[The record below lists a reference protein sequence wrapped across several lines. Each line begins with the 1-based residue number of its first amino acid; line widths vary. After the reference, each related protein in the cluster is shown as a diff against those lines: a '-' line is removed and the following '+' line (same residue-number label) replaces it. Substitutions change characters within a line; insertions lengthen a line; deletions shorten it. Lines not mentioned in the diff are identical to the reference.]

1 MFGNSK
7 ELEVLKQ
14 QLANAHELIAQ
25 KDNHIN
31 ELEKKLE
38 KVQFEF
44 AQFQEKCFIE
54 AIESMNKGVVE
65 CVKEIQSDI
74 EGNLDVNQLSAHIVA
89 ENIAHIR
96 ELDEVSHNLA
106 DSLTHISQ
114 SANRSRA
121 TAENLNKSVDEISN
135 VINLIKDISDQTNL
149 LALNAAIE
157 AARAGEHGRGFAVVA
172 DEVRNLAERTQKA
185 TSEVEMNINLLKQNS
200 GEMFSQSEEVEQ
212 ISNQSSEHISE
223 FTQKFAAL
231 TEQSLNIQKS
241 STFIANSIF
250 FNLVKL
256 DHIAFKV
263 NGYNRVFNRTGETL
277 ADHTSCRMGKWY
289 TGKGKETFGK
299 LPEFTKLEAPHK
311 AVHDKINSA
320 ISLAKKC
327 DDFECQNNKP
337 QIIESL
343 VAAEAASLQ
352 LFDTFKELSCNA
364 KRNLEALLEKEGQ
377 SN

>member
-14 QLANAHELIAQ
+14 QLANTHELIAQ
-25 KDNHIN
+25 KDTRIT

-44 AQFQEKCFIE
+44 AQLQEKCFIE
-54 AIESMNKGVVE
+54 AIDSMNHGVVQ

-74 EGNLDVNQLSAHIVA
+74 EGNLDINQLSARIVA
-89 ENIAHIR
+89 DNIDHIH
-96 ELDEVSHNLA
+96 ELDEVSRNLA
-106 DSLTHISQ
+106 SSLTHISQ

-212 ISNQSSEHISE
+212 ISNQSSEHIGE

-231 TEQSLNIQKS
+231 TEQSKNIQKS
-241 STFIANSIF
+241 SNFIANSIF

-263 NGYNRVFNRTGETL
+263 NGYNRVFAGTGEPL
-277 ADHTSCRMGKWY
+277 ADHTACRMGKWY
-289 TGKGKETFGK
+289 ATKGKETFGK
-299 LPEFTKLEAPHK
+299 MPEFTKLEAPHK
-311 AVHDKINSA
+311 MVHDKINAA
-320 ISLAKKC
+320 ISMAKKC
-327 DDFECQNNKP
+327 DDSESQNNKP

-343 VAAEAASLQ
+343 ATAETASLQ
-352 LFDTFKELSCNA
+352 LFDTFKELSANA
-364 KRNLEALLEKEGQ
+364 KRELESLIESENDK
-377 SN
+377 N